1 MTQNQCSP
9 ILKWVGGKRQLLGI
23 LKLCVNA
30 YSEDTKVER
39 FSYHEPFFGGGA
51 LFFDLVSNK
60 KIKQAYLNDIN
71 RELIIMYQF
80 VQSKNNSNKLFK
92 KVNLLQESFNKS
104 KNRDSLFSVWKA
116 RFNELLFK
124 LNQNDNLLVN
134 EKIELSALLI
144 ALNKTCFNGIYRKNK
159 KGEFNV
165 PFGKKIDEELKFLD
179 LDNFNNV
186 KSGLQESKLT
196 NVSFENAINF
206 KVIKPNHLIFLDPPY
221 IPLSS
226 TAQFKEYYEDGFTIQ
241 QHEILSEKIKEIDS
255 KGAYFILTNSNTE
268 LVKDIYFTQKN
279 FSLHKLSVS
288 RSINQMGKDES
299 ESGTKEILITNFK
312 VPIQMKLGI

>member
-1 MTQNQCSP
+1 MTQNKCSP

-23 LKLCVNA
+23 LKLCVDA
-30 YSEDTKVER
+30 YSENTKVER

-51 LFFDLVSNK
+51 LFFDLISNK
-60 KIKQAYLNDIN
+60 KIKKAYLNDIN

-80 VQSKNNSNKLFK
+80 AQSKNNADKLFK
-92 KVNLLQESFNKS
+92 KVNFLQESFNQS

-116 RFNELLFK
+116 RFNDLLFK

-144 ALNKTCFNGIYRKNK
+144 ALNKTCFNGVYRKNK

-165 PFGKKIDEELKFLD
+165 PFGKKTNEELKFLD

-186 KSGLQESKLT
+186 KAGLQESKLT

-206 KVIKPNHLIFLDPPY
+206 KGIEPNHLIFLDPPY
-221 IPLSS
+221 IPLST

-241 QHEILSEKIKEIDS
+241 QHKLLSKKIKEIDS

-279 FSLHKLSVS
+279 FSLHKISVS

>member
-1 MTQNQCSP
+1 MKAN
-9 ILKWVGGKRQLLGI
+9 
-23 LKLCVNA
+23 VN
-30 YSEDTKVER
+30 K

-60 KIKQAYLNDIN
+60 KIKKAYLNDIN
-71 RELIIMYQF
+71 RELIIMYQLI
-80 VQSKNNSNKLFK
+80 QSERNSDQLLK
-92 KVNLLQESFNKS
+92 KVISLEKSFNDS
-104 KNRDSLFSVWKA
+104 KKRDILFSEWKE
-116 RFNELLFK
+116 RFNDLLFELNKVDK
-124 LNQNDNLLVN
+124 LSIS

-144 ALNKTCFNGIYRKNK
+144 AINKTCFNGVYRKNK
-159 KGEFNV
+159 KGQFNV
-165 PFGKKIDEELKFLD
+165 PFGKKINEDLKFLD
-179 LDNFNNV
+179 LDNFKNV
-186 KSGLQESKLT
+186 QSGLQYSKLT
-196 NVSFENAINF
+196 NSSFEKAINF

-221 IPLSS
+221 IPLST

-241 QHEILSEKIKEIDS
+241 QHKLLSEKIKEIDS

-268 LVKDIYFTQKN
+268 LVKDIYLTKKN

-312 VPIQMKLGI
+312 VPMQMKLGI